1 MSTAGLN
8 VVPLDRAM
16 SLLVGQ
22 YSDSPNLKA
31 YIAALMGEF
40 DELHA
45 NSIIAILGRSLEDST
60 GSVLETLG
68 MLVGQPRGTK
78 HVLTGVFFGF
88 ESVIGAGSFGS
99 TGSPSAGEVFRSVA
113 NTNTF
118 EVVDWSDVE
127 YRKFIKVKIVK
138 NTKAITVNTLI
149 EVISLVLDGISDI
162 QITYISPLVY
172 TIHIPEAISDND
184 KLLLLTSKLL
194 PVPVGCSYA
203 LTDVNGPI
211 FTN

>member
-40 DELHA
+40 GELHA

-60 GSVLETLG
+60 GSVLETIG

-99 TGSPSAGEVFRSVA
+99 TGSPSAGEPFRSVA
-113 NTNTF
+113 DTTF
-118 EVVDWSDVE
+118 DVVDWSDVE
-127 YRKFIKVKIVK
+127 YRKFIKARIVK

-162 QITYISPLVY
+162 QITYVSPLVY
-172 TIHIPEAISDND
+172 TIHIPEAVSDND
-184 KLLLLTSKLL
+184 KLLLLTLELL

-203 LTDVNGPI
+203 LTDVNGSI